1 MIVEESEEESHPA
14 LEELT
19 TQRERTPLG
28 TQLKQTKPRRESLCP
43 AQSRSRQPETKHCY
57 RTPLIASV
65 FFAALQF
72 CLRGDHLHHNNARV
86 RGGGC
91 GKEGAGQR
99 GTQR

>member
-43 AQSRSRQPETKHCY
+43 AQSRSRQPETKHRY

-65 FFAALQF
+65 FFAASQF
-72 CLRGDHLHHNNARV
+72 CFRGDHLPHNNARV
-86 RGGGC
+86 RGGGG